1 VPIQDE
7 SPTMQSDDLGVK
19 RRRQGPRFWLGVGVA
34 CALTVLLVLRVIRTF
49 NSGSGWPAVSA
60 LIAGIL
66 FTATLL
72 WVYGFQNSRR
82 LARAQQAFPS
92 AVVVPVVVA
101 PLLAEQLRVLMAAL
115 GLARSRVKP
124 TTYATLVADVQT
136 VRVLTGAIGIPAVS
150 FPSERVR
157 SVVLGSALVGMR
169 TMTSIDIEVATSE
182 GAVLLPVTPMR
193 TRGNWLRAV
202 PDAEIARLAEN
213 LRSAIGCPTE
223 SGPSGT

>member
-1 VPIQDE
+1 
-7 SPTMQSDDLGVK
+7 
-19 RRRQGPRFWLGVGVA
+19 
-34 CALTVLLVLRVIRTF
+34 VLLVLRVIRAF
-49 NSGSGWPAVSA
+49 NSGSGGLAVSA
-60 LIAGIL
+60 LIAAVL

-82 LARAQQAFPS
+82 LARAQRAYLY
-92 AVVVPVVVA
+92 AVVAPVVVA
-101 PLLAEQLRVLMAAL
+101 PLLAEQLRALMAAL

-124 TTYATLVADVQT
+124 TTYATLVADGQT
-136 VRVLTGAIGIPAVS
+136 VHVLTGATGIPAAS
-150 FPSERVR
+150 FPAERVR

-182 GAVLLPVTPMR
+182 GAVLLPITPMR

-202 PDAEIARLAEN
+202 PDAEIARLADN
-213 LRSAIGCPTE
+213 LRSAIRCPAE

>member
-1 VPIQDE
+1 MPVQDK
-7 SPTMQSDDLGVK
+7 SATTQSDELGVK

-34 CALTVLLVLRVIRTF
+34 CALTVLLVLRVIRAF
-49 NSGSGWPAVSA
+49 NSGSGGLAVSA
-60 LIAGIL
+60 LIAAIL

-72 WVYGFQNSRR
+72 FVFGFQNARR

-101 PLLAEQLRVLMAAL
+101 PLLAEQLRTLMTAL

-124 TTYATLVADVQT
+124 TTYATLVADAQT
-136 VRVLTGAIGIPAVS
+136 VRVLTGATGIPAAS

-169 TMTSIDIEVATSE
+169 TTTSIDIEVATAE
-182 GAVLLPVTPMR
+182 GTVSLPVVPMR
-193 TRGNWLRAV
+193 TRGNWLRTLPETEV
-202 PDAEIARLAEN
+202 ARLAEN
-213 LRSAIGCPTE
+213 LRSAIGCPAE